1 MQNDAFT
8 AGVEPGGLQSKDEIR
23 ILLCYLL
30 TSVGVPLHKEAI
42 LQSVQAN
49 GLANYFE
56 VTDALEAL
64 CENGNL
70 TRGKDGAYCATE
82 QAREIARQLDTALPY
97 SVREKAVGAAIA
109 LLAQARREREN
120 TVELKKEPH
129 GYRVV
134 CHVAGAGEH
143 EDLMTLSLRV
153 ADRRQAKRVREVFQ
167 AAPDR
172 VYQMMLALLTGQK
185 ELAASYL
192 EPEAAPEMPPPPAKA

>member
-1 MQNDAFT
+1 M
-8 AGVEPGGLQSKDEIR
+8 
-23 ILLCYLL
+23 
-30 TSVGVPLHKEAI
+30 
-42 LQSVQAN
+42 
-49 GLANYFE
+49 
-56 VTDALEAL
+56 TDALEAL

-134 CHVAGAGEH
+134 CHVAGAGAH

-192 EPEAAPEMPPPPAKA
+192 EPEAAPETPPPPAKA

>member
-70 TRGKDGAYCATE
+70 TRGKGRRVLRNGAGPRDRPPARYGAAVFR
-82 QAREIARQLDTALPY
+82 AREGGRRGHRAARP
-97 SVREKAVGAAIA
+97 GA
-109 LLAQARREREN
+109 
-120 TVELKKEPH
+120 P
-129 GYRVV
+129 
-134 CHVAGAGEH
+134 
-143 EDLMTLSLRV
+143 
-153 ADRRQAKRVREVFQ
+153 
-167 AAPDR
+167 
-172 VYQMMLALLTGQK
+172 
-185 ELAASYL
+185 
-192 EPEAAPEMPPPPAKA
+192 

>member
-82 QAREIARQLDTALPY
+82 QARENRPAARY
-97 SVREKAVGAAIA
+97 GAAVFR
-109 LLAQARREREN
+109 AREGGRRGHRAAR
-120 TVELKKEPH
+120 P
-129 GYRVV
+129 
-134 CHVAGAGEH
+134 GA
-143 EDLMTLSLRV
+143 
-153 ADRRQAKRVREVFQ
+153 
-167 AAPDR
+167 P
-172 VYQMMLALLTGQK
+172 
-185 ELAASYL
+185 
-192 EPEAAPEMPPPPAKA
+192 